1 MVEGPNIRNA
11 KMAEYSPDLKA
22 KVVAALLEGQSVT
35 SVAKEY
41 KIPKGTVSGWKS
53 RIAEPSLESAGST
66 ESGTQKSNKIG
77 DLVTEYLE
85 ANLEA
90 LREQTRVFSDP
101 KWLRTQDASSLA
113 VLHGVMTDKA
123 VRLIEAFAKIED

>member
-1 MVEGPNIRNA
+1 
-11 KMAEYSPDLKA
+11 MAEYSPDLKA

-90 LREQTRVFSDP
+90 LREQTRVFSRSEERRVG
-101 KWLRTQDASSLA
+101 K
-113 VLHGVMTDKA
+113 VGVCG
-123 VRLIEAFAKIED
+123 